1 MLKARG
7 LNYDKLSG
15 GLTDINLD
23 VEKGEVLVIIGANSC
38 GKSLLLDKLA
48 DPDSEYS
55 GSISAYHFQS
65 RSEAEKYRSQI
76 GYLPQSFTPPLHL
89 TGYEYLD
96 IIGALYYLEPNVR
109 TEKIIKLAKE
119 FNCSRGLYTVME
131 RLSLAT
137 RQRIGLIATLLA
149 EPPILLWDEPIQYLD
164 NQGQGVA
171 LDLLRRHVASNG
183 CAVIATNDLVLA
195 EQIGSYFCLLEEG
208 RVVTKGTLAELAH
221 QAQSKKDLTDIYHRL
236 LRK

>member
-7 LNYDKLSG
+7 LSYEKLSG

-23 VEKGEVLVIIGANSC
+23 VDKGEVLVLVGPNGC
-38 GKSLLLDKLA
+38 GKSLIIERLA

-65 RSEAEKYRSQI
+65 RSDAEKYRSQI
-76 GYLPQSFTPPLHL
+76 GYLPQSFLPPLHL

-96 IIGALYYLEPNVR
+96 IIGALYYLEPSSR
-109 TEKIIKLAKE
+109 TEKIIGLAKNL
-119 FNCSRGLYTVME
+119 NCSRGLYTVME
-131 RLSLAT
+131 RVSLAT

-149 EPPILLWDEPIQYLD
+149 EPPILLWDEPLQYLD
-164 NQGQGVA
+164 SHGQSVA
-171 LDLLRRHVASNG
+171 LDQLNRHIGNNG
-183 CAVIATNDLVLA
+183 CAVIATNDLLFA
-195 EQIGSYFCLLEEG
+195 EQIGNYFCIIDEG
-208 RVVTKGTLAELAH
+208 RIIAEGTLGELTH